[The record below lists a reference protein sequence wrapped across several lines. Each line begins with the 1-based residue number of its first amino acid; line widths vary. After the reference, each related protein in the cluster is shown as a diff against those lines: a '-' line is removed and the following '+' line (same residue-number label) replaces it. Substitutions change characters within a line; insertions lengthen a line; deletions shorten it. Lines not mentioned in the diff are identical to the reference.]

1 MINVVE
7 VVVNEEEVVVV
18 VLVNVVV
25 VPLSSPYLVSIWSL
39 PHKANQ
45 MKKMVNTIETTA
57 EAMRRISMTML

>member
-18 VLVNVVV
+18 LVNVVV
-25 VPLSSPYLVSIWSL
+25 VLLSSPYLVSIWSL
-39 PHKANQ
+39 PHKASQ

>member
-1 MINVVE
+1 M
-7 VVVNEEEVVVV
+7 VVVVIAKEEVVV

-25 VPLSSPYLVSIWSL
+25 VLLSSPYLVSIWSL

>member
-1 MINVVE
+1 M
-7 VVVNEEEVVVV
+7 VVVVIAKEEVVVV
-18 VLVNVVV
+18 LVDVVVV

>member
-1 MINVVE
+1 MNAVV
-7 VVVNEEEVVVV
+7 VVVNEEVVV
-18 VLVNVVV
+18 VLVDVVV
-25 VPLSSPYLVSIWSL
+25 LPLSSPYLVSIWSL

>member
-1 MINVVE
+1 MVV
-7 VVVNEEEVVVV
+7 VVIVNEEVV
-18 VLVNVVV
+18 VLVNVVVVAVV

>member
-18 VLVNVVV
+18 LVDVVV
-25 VPLSSPYLVSIWSL
+25 VSLSYSYLVSIWSL

>member
-1 MINVVE
+1 MKA
-7 VVVNEEEVVVV
+7 VVVVSLVNTVVVV
-18 VLVNVVV
+18 VMVVV